1 MPCRADGLGMGVL
14 AALLVRNPMFRDQAI
29 RHRKLI
35 YGASLLLLIAIF
47 LIGLDRQDLIQSL
60 ILWLGIFSSG
70 LVLPTGFVNRCYR
83 PRPIHSDIVLQW
95 DADETGSPC
104 IRDLFVS
111 LHFHSV
117 FSRCAELGQWETFA
131 GVVVGARVLASGGA
145 IVLAALSWRFFEKP
159 LLRRG
164 HACRF

>member
-47 LIGLDRQDLIQSL
+47 LIASTGKTLFNPSFYGLEYSVLALFYTLVLLIVVTDQDL
-60 ILWLGIFSSG
+60 F
-70 LVLPTGFVNRCYR
+70 
-83 PRPIHSDIVLQW
+83 PR
-95 DADETGSPC
+95 T
-104 IRDLFVS
+104 
-111 LHFHSV
+111 
-117 FSRCAELGQWETFA
+117 
-131 GVVVGARVLASGGA
+131 
-145 IVLAALSWRFFEKP
+145 WRFFEKP

-164 HACRF
+164 HAYRF